1 MAARTLGK
9 NIQNTSV
16 IRKYNDTDLLNHF
29 HFACVLTKTGNTL
42 WPFLYATPICMPS
55 ITGEVLLQGG
65 KHVPRVCSHICN
77 VLGKITVLLTH
88 CIPVVR
94 IPQCLAFRTGL
105 SILWDLPASSVAAVR
120 FSGSYFDLSTQNSL
134 LNRQTY
140 YQCVWGEV
148 CLPLW
153 WRAPHFCYSMWDIGT
168 WVRAWVCNKGQ
179 RKCDTLP

>member
-94 IPQCLAFRTGL
+94 IPQCLAFSHRPVNIMG
-105 SILWDLPASSVAAVR
+105 SSCIL
-120 FSGSYFDLSTQNSL
+120 SGSSQIFWKLFRL
-134 LNRQTY
+134 KHAKF
-140 YQCVWGEV
+140 
-148 CLPLW
+148 P
-153 WRAPHFCYSMWDIGT
+153 P
-168 WVRAWVCNKGQ
+168 
-179 RKCDTLP
+179 